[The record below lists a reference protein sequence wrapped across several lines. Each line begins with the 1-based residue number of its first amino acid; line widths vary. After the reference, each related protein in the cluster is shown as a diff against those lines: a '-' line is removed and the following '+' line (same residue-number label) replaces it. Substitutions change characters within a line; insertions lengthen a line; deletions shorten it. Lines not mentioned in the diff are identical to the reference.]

1 MATINHKIIII
12 IVGVAQAKTKSVRYT
27 EANAW
32 TACVNGDEIKYMFIP
47 LEIRTRISIDKIPF

>member
-12 IVGVAQAKTKSVRYT
+12 IVGVAKAKTKSVRYT
-27 EANAW
+27 EAN
-32 TACVNGDEIKYMFIP
+32 ACVNGDEIKYMFIP